1 MQLITEEDF
10 NQVLKKDKYYKDR
23 WGYLSEVI
31 EFVKSVPDVSKVLE
45 VGVYKLP
52 IYKDSETMDIVKDY
66 AGLTY
71 QQDAM
76 VTPYQFKDKEFDL
89 LVALQSL
96 EHLHPKQKEVFAEW
110 RRIAKTI
117 VISLPYMWHCPD
129 DIMHHNIDL
138 PLIEEWTGMKPTK
151 MTIKSRRVILKYE

>member
-10 NQVLKKDKYYKDR
+10 NQVLKKDKYFKDR
-23 WGYLSEVI
+23 WGYISEVI
-31 EFVKSVPDVSKVLE
+31 EFVRPIEAKRVLE
-45 VGVYKLP
+45 VGPYKLP
-52 IYKDSETMDIVKDY
+52 IFKDSETMDLVKEY
-66 AGLTY
+66 PGLTY

-76 VTPYQFKDKEFDL
+76 VTPYQFKDKEVDL
-89 LVALQSL
+89 LVAMQSL

-138 PLIEEWTGMKPTK
+138 PLIAEWTGMTPTK
-151 MTIKSRRVILKYE
+151 MTIKSCRVILKYE